1 MRLLAGLTRPS
12 EGAVRV
18 DGVSVTEIGDA
29 NYRSL
34 FSLVMADFH
43 LFDRF
48 YGNENIDTDKL
59 RKWAVKL
66 GLDSKVIDK
75 SELPTISLSSGQKKR
90 MALLAAVMD
99 NRPVLLLDEVAADF
113 DPVMREKYY
122 REILP
127 ELKAEGFTLFVIS
140 HDDRYYHFADRIL
153 TMREGCIVNLG
164 SKE

>member
-59 RKWAVKL
+59 QYWAKEL
-66 GLDSKVIDK
+66 GLDSIVTDK
-75 SELPTISLSSGQKKR
+75 NELPTISLSSGQKKR
-90 MALLAAVMD
+90 MALLAAIMD

-113 DPVMREKYY
+113 DPEMREKYY
-122 REILP
+122 STILKD
-127 ELKAEGFTLFVIS
+127 LRKEGFTLFVIS
-140 HDDRYYHFADRIL
+140 HDDRYYDVADCVL
-153 TMREGCIVNLG
+153 TMREGGIVDLG